1 MMENGEVNA
10 PPYNCCCH
18 SICKSSCECV
28 DCGKLLNAWSDVEE
42 AVKEVFETKKMLEML
57 LLSRGDLKAES
68 VFLDHY
74 LTSSW
79 GWRGVL
85 DEPFNV
91 LETLSEILDRL
102 DMQFADDHFESD
114 IDSVKYH
121 RHYHS
126 PSHFD
131 FDISSWDQLDGDPC
145 CVWYH
150 VRFGMFYNSMW

>member
-1 MMENGEVNA
+1 MENGEVNA

-85 DEPFNV
+85 DEPFFCV
-91 LETLSEILDRL
+91 GD
-102 DMQFADDHFESD
+102 FERD
-114 IDSVKYH
+114 TGPP
-121 RHYHS
+121 RHA
-126 PSHFD
+126 
-131 FDISSWDQLDGDPC
+131 IC
-145 CVWYH
+145 
-150 VRFGMFYNSMW
+150 

>member
-1 MMENGEVNA
+1 VQ
-10 PPYNCCCH
+10 
-18 SICKSSCECV
+18 
-28 DCGKLLNAWSDVEE
+28 E
-42 AVKEVFETKKMLEML
+42 AVKEVFEMKKMVATL
-57 LLSRGDLKAES
+57 LQSRCDVKAKS

-79 GWRGVL
+79 GWRRVL

-114 IDSVKYH
+114 IYTVKYH
-121 RHYHS
+121 SHYYS
-126 PSHFD
+126 PSNFD
-131 FDISSWDQLDGDPC
+131 FDISSWDQLDRDPC